1 MGLQIWLPL
10 NGSFENKGLT
20 NAMLTKSGSW
30 STISKI
36 GTKSFTNGTITMDAA
51 TTGSIYNNNEM
62 TFAFWFYANATDGT
76 ATGNCIVGTSGMSGS
91 NNRKFSIFNYQTI
104 NDLHWSWQVDG
115 IEGGTNGAVAVGGSL
130 NDSLPS
136 YKWTHVCITYKNPTA
151 KIYING
157 ELKATSTGDIS
168 SGGFNYTTPIL
179 NLNSSQCV
187 NDYRIYDHCLSVKEV
202 KELAQGLVVHYPLN
216 NSGGGAP
223 NLITTMTA
231 GGQTT
236 LIDPYTL
243 DINYGNNKDSYFYF
257 NVSPALELNK
267 TYTIS
272 FDVENF
278 PEGSTWG
285 WYLFKQGAS
294 NYLYYIKGNGHYK
307 WTFSTNSSTLPEG
320 YNLSRFIADDGGRS
334 NPANIVRFSN
344 FKIEEGLEESN
355 WRPHVS
361 SANYEYYN
369 VDATIEHD
377 CSGYEY
383 NATKSSGIAY
393 SGDSSRNNCSTV
405 FDNSTGY
412 ITTPLKD
419 LMTNLLANQCTI
431 NFWVNEASTSSR
443 SIYFGGYNGAGFN
456 IEENG
461 GKFRIYWNASP
472 NRQIAT
478 ITPNTWQMWTVVI
491 DKATG
496 IITYRDGE
504 VVDTYSAALGA
515 VTTTGTFYLGRD
527 YRSASDDVWFE
538 GKMSDFRIYA
548 TALSADDIKELYE
561 VSVSIDED
569 GRIYGSEFKEV

>member
-10 NGSFENKGLT
+10 NGSIKNQGLS
-20 NAMLTKSGSW
+20 NATLTTSGGSW

-62 TFAFWFYANATDGT
+62 TFAFWFYANAADGT
-76 ATGNCIVGTSGMSGS
+76 STGNCIIGNGGMGGS
-91 NNRKFSIFNYQTI
+91 NNRKFAIYNYQTV

-115 IEGGTNGAVAVGGSL
+115 IEGGADGAVTVGGSL
-130 NDSLPS
+130 NDIFPS

-168 SGGFNYTTPIL
+168 SGGFNYATPIL
-179 NLNSSQCV
+179 NLYASQCV
-187 NDYRIYDHCLSVKEV
+187 NDLRIYDNCLSIKEV

-216 NSGGGAP
+216 NNGCGAP
-223 NLITTMTA
+223 NLL
-231 GGQTT
+231 GGMVECNKNFT
-236 LIDPYTL
+236 LIDSYTL
-243 DINYGNNKDSYFYF
+243 KGTMGNGDTYCRFSFPTAL
-257 NVSPALELNK
+257 VSGK
-267 TYTIS
+267 TYTLS
-272 FDVENF
+272 FDVS
-278 PEGSTWG
+278 G
-285 WYLFKQGAS
+285 LQ
-294 NYLYYIKGNGHYK
+294 KGTA
-307 WTFSTNSSTLPEG
+307 WTFSLGNNAKYKYVINTNGHHVYTFVPLSSDSGME
-320 YNLSRFIADDGGRS
+320 NLSKFLWDDQGQTNAQSTPVTIS
-334 NPANIVRFSN
+334 NIKV
-344 FKIEEGLEESN
+344 EEGSEDSN
-355 WRPHVS
+355 WCPHTS
-361 SANYEYYN
+361 NANYKYYN
-369 VDATIEHD
+369 IGASIEHD

-393 SGDSSRNNCSTV
+393 SGGSPRNNCSTV
-405 FDNSTGY
+405 FNNSTTY

-419 LMTNLLANQCTI
+419 LMTNLFANQCTI

-461 GKFRIYWNASP
+461 GKFRIYWNGNP
-472 NRQIAT
+472 NRQVAT
-478 ITPNTWQMWTVVI
+478 ITANTWQMWTVVI

-496 IITYRDGE
+496 IITYRNGE
-504 VVDTYSAALGA
+504 VVDTYSAALGT

-527 YRSASDDVWFE
+527 YRAASDDVWFE

-548 TALSADDIKELYE
+548 TALSADDIKELYQ
-561 VSVSIDED
+561 VSASIDED
-569 GRIYGSEFKEV
+569 GRVYSSEFRGL